1 MEYKVGDYLVHEN
14 SSVCQVTEISD
25 MELAG
30 RGSMKTYYVMNPVFK
45 QGAQVFTPVE
55 GAFAKIRPVSSAAEI
70 NALLERLETLEVIT
84 ENNERVRADKLKE
97 ILAEFTPDSLALV
110 VRTALLR
117 KWMRIQTGKK
127 VMASDEKIL
136 ATVGR
141 KLYEEMAFATSTT
154 VEDCQSLFEQKVKE
168 HSEEGIAALM

>member
-1 MEYKVGDYLVHEN
+1 MNYKVGDYLVHEN
-14 SSVCQVTEISD
+14 SSVCQITEITD

-55 GAFAKIRPVSSAAEI
+55 GAFAKIRPVSSASEI
-70 NALLERLETLEVIT
+70 NELLDRLDKLEVIV
-84 ENNERVRADKLKE
+84 ENNERVRAEKLKG
-97 ILAEFTPDSLALV
+97 IMAQFTTDSLAMV

-117 KWMRIQTGKK
+117 KWLRIQEGKK

-136 ATVGR
+136 ATAGR

-154 VEDCQSLFEQKVKE
+154 VEDCQSLFEQKVRE
-168 HSEEGIAALM
+168 HCEEGIAALM

>member
-1 MEYKVGDYLVHEN
+1 MEYKVGDYLIHEN
-14 SSVCQVTEISD
+14 SSVCQITDISE

-55 GAFAKIRPVSSAAEI
+55 GAFAKIRPVSSAEEI
-70 NALLERLETLEVIT
+70 NSLLGRLDKLEVIV
-84 ENNERVRADKLKE
+84 ENNERVRAEKLKE
-97 ILAEFTPDSLALV
+97 IMAEFTTDSLARV

-136 ATVGR
+136 AVAGK

-154 VEDCQSLFEQKVKE
+154 VEDCQSLFEQTVKE